1 MASVQQ
7 LLRAAVD
14 LPGEEARR
22 EAEILLG
29 HCLGKSR
36 AWLYTWPEA
45 DVAPDQAGSY
55 RAMLARRKEGI
66 PVAYLTGEREFWSL
80 RLAVDEHTLI
90 PRAETETLV
99 EWALA
104 LPLPD
109 NAHVADLGTGSGAIA
124 LAVAS
129 ERENWRV
136 TATDSSASALEIADR
151 NARRNKLDQVE
162 FMHSDWYAALRGRR
176 FDLLLS
182 NPPYIAANDEHLRQG
197 DLRFEP
203 RQALVAD
210 RGGLAALAVL
220 VEGAPRH
227 LQGDGWLLLEHGWEQ
242 GAAVRELLRDRG
254 FCQIATRCDPAGLE
268 RITGGCW
275 HAE

>member
-109 NAHVADLGTGSGAIA
+109 NARVADLGTGSGAIA

-136 TATDSSASALEIADR
+136 TATDSSASALEIAER

-227 LQGDGWLLLEHGWEQ
+227 LEGDGWLLLEHGWEQ

-254 FCQIATRCDPAGLE
+254 FCRIATRCDTTGLE